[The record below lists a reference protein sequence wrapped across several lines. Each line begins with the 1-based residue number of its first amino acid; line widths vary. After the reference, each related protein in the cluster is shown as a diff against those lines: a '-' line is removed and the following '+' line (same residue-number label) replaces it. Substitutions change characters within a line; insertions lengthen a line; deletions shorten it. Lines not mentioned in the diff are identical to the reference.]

1 MRIIH
6 TSDWHL
12 GHTLHEVSREEEQ
25 RAFLNWLLDTI
36 ADRQA
41 DALLVCGDIFDN
53 ANPPASAQRLW
64 YGFLAEARRRFPRLA
79 IVAVGGNHDSAARLD
94 APEPVLGEFG
104 IRVVGGVPYGDDGT
118 VLWDRLVVPLHDGD
132 GAVGA
137 WVVAVP
143 YLRPPDLPPV
153 PEGEGDPL
161 VEGVRRF
168 YAEAIA
174 AANRRRQ
181 PDHPLLVTGH
191 CYMTGTTLSELSERK
206 ILGGNQHAL
215 PAELFGEGVAYAA
228 LGHLHLPQSVG
239 GSEHIRYSGAPL
251 PLSLGEAEYP
261 NQVLLVEFKG
271 ETFKSVEPIRV
282 PRAVEMRRIPD
293 TGALPLEELLPLL
306 CALPEIDESAS
317 AETPPYLEVCVA
329 LDRPDPTLRQRIA
342 AALSGRAARLMK
354 ITPVY
359 PGSAGPLAA
368 MAPERSLR
376 DFTPEEVFVQRYRS
390 SFDADPPSE
399 FLAAFHTLVEEVSGE
414 VTP

>member
-25 RAFLNWLLDTI
+25 KAFLDWLLDMI
-36 ADRQA
+36 AALHA
-41 DALLVCGDIFDN
+41 DALLICGDIFDS

-118 VLWDRLVVPLHDGD
+118 VQWDRLVVPLCDDG
-132 GAVGA
+132 GSVGA
-137 WVVAVP
+137 WVAAVP
-143 YLRPPDLPPV
+143 YLRPADLPPV

-161 VEGVRRF
+161 VEGVRCF
-168 YAEAIA
+168 YDEAIT

-181 PDHPLLVTGH
+181 PGQPLLVTGH
-191 CYMTGTTLSELSERK
+191 CYMTGTTLSQLSERK

-215 PAELFGEGVAYAA
+215 PAELFGEGVSYAA

-261 NQVLLVEFKG
+261 NQVLLVEFEG
-271 ETFKSVEPIRV
+271 DTVKSVEPIRV
-282 PRAVEMRRIPD
+282 PRTVEMRRIPE
-293 TGALPLEELLPLL
+293 TGALPLDELLPILRS
-306 CALPEIDESAS
+306 LPEIDQNVS
-317 AETPPYLEVCVA
+317 AETSPYLEVCVA
-329 LDRPDPTLRQRIA
+329 LDRPEPTLRQRIA
-342 AALSGRAARLMK
+342 AALAGRSARLMK

-359 PGSAGPLAA
+359 PGSANPLAVA
-368 MAPERSLR
+368 APERSLR

-390 SFDADPPSE
+390 SFDADPPPE
-399 FLAAFHTLVEEVSGE
+399 LLAAFHTLVEEVSGE
-414 VTP
+414 VAP

>member
-12 GHTLHEVSREEEQ
+12 GHTLHEVSREGEQ
-25 RAFLNWLLDTI
+25 RAFLDWLLDTI
-36 ADRQA
+36 AARHA
-41 DALLVCGDIFDN
+41 DALLICGDIFDS
-53 ANPPASAQRLW
+53 ANPPASAQKLW

-104 IRVVGGVPYGDDGT
+104 IRVMGGVPYGDDGT
-118 VLWDRLVVPLHDGD
+118 VLWDRLVVPLHDGA
-132 GAVGA
+132 GTVGA
-137 WVVAVP
+137 WVAAVP
-143 YLRPPDLPPV
+143 YLRPADLPPV

-181 PDHPLLVTGH
+181 PGQSLLVTGH

-228 LGHLHLPQSVG
+228 LGHLHLSQAVG
-239 GSEHIRYSGAPL
+239 GSSHIRYCGAPL
-251 PLSLGEAEYP
+251 PLSLGEAGYP
-261 NQVLLVEFKG
+261 NQVLLVELEG
-271 ETFKSVEPIRV
+271 ETLTLVEPVRV
-282 PRAVEMRRIPD
+282 PRTVEMRRIPA
-293 TGALPLEELLPLL
+293 TGALPFDELLPILS
-306 CALPEIDESAS
+306 ALPGNGDDASPAS
-317 AETPPYLEVCVA
+317 APYLEVCVA

-414 VTP
+414 VAP

>member
-12 GHTLHEVSREEEQ
+12 GHTLHEVSREGEQ
-25 RAFLNWLLDTI
+25 KAFLDWLLDTI
-36 ADRQA
+36 RDRRA
-41 DALLVCGDIFDN
+41 DALLVCGDIFDS

-118 VLWDRLVVPLHDGD
+118 VQWDRLVVPLCDDDGT
-132 GAVGA
+132 VGA
-137 WVVAVP
+137 WVAAVP
-143 YLRPPDLPPV
+143 YLRPADLPPV
-153 PEGEGDPL
+153 LEGEGDPL

-174 AANRRRQ
+174 AANRHRQ
-181 PDHPLLVTGH
+181 PGHPLLVTGH

-206 ILGGNQHAL
+206 ILGGYQHAL
-215 PAELFGEGVAYAA
+215 PAGLFGESVAYAA
-228 LGHLHLPQSVG
+228 LGHLHLSQAVG
-239 GSEHIRYSGAPL
+239 GSRHIRYCGAPL
-251 PLSLGEAEYP
+251 PLSLGEAGYP
-261 NQVLLVEFKG
+261 NQVLLVEFEG
-271 ETFKSVEPIRV
+271 ETLGSVEPIRV
-282 PRAVEMRRIPD
+282 PRTVEMRRIPA
-293 TGALPLEELLPLL
+293 TGALPLDELLPILS
-306 CALPEIDESAS
+306 ALPGNGDDAS
-317 AETPPYLEVCVA
+317 AANAPYLEVCVA
-329 LDRPDPTLRQRIA
+329 LDRPDPNLRQRIA

-359 PGSAGPLAA
+359 PGSADPLAA
-368 MAPERSLR
+368 AAPERSLR

-390 SFDADPPSE
+390 SFDVDPSPE
-399 FLAAFHTLVEEVSGE
+399 LLAAFHTLVEEVSGE
-414 VTP
+414 VAP